1 MSDGQVTS
9 SRLTGD
15 RVADGAAAA
24 RIVPAQVTD
33 IQQALDEHAR
43 YWGARDLRALHL
55 LPLVH
60 EFGRTCLVA
69 RSDDG
74 VLGYL
79 IGFVTPDGTGYVH
92 LVATRDDARGAGLG
106 RALYAAFAEAA
117 GEQGAVRLKAITTVG
132 NEGSLAFHRGLGFDV
147 RVVEDYNG
155 PGRPRVVFTR
165 PLAGLTAGR

>member
-1 MSDGQVTS
+1 M
-9 SRLTGD
+9 TG
-15 RVADGAAAA
+15 AAAAA
-24 RIVPAQVTD
+24 RIVPAQVAD
-33 IQQALDEHAR
+33 IQQALDDHAR
-43 YWGARDLRALHL
+43 YWGERDLRALHL

-106 RALYAAFAEAA
+106 RALYEAFAEAA
-117 GEQGAVRLKAITTVG
+117 GRQGAVRLKAITTVG
-132 NEGSLAFHRGLGFDV
+132 NEGSLAFHRSLGFDV
-147 RVVEDYNG
+147 RVAEDYNG
-155 PGRPRVVFTR
+155 PGRPRVVFTC
-165 PLAGLTAGR
+165 PLAGFTAGR